1 VTEDGNLLFT
11 EDLQGVVS
19 HAALAGGENVL
30 GAGKVSFKMSEA
42 GEFGIEAINA
52 MSGHYLGTAATA
64 VDTQAAIDAG
74 LAAFEEYGIFL
85 IF

>member
-1 VTEDGNLLFT
+1 
-11 EDLQGVVS
+11 
-19 HAALAGGENVL
+19 
-30 GAGKVSFKMSEA
+30 
-42 GEFGIEAINA
+42 